1 MYTSTKP
8 QNTILAVDDSIPM
21 QKFITK
27 ILEKDYHLILANN
40 TIEALTVLHQE
51 SIDLMLLDI
60 SMPGIDGLELCRILR
75 GLPDFNHLPIVML
88 TARDQIQ
95 DQVKGRLSGA
105 TEYLTKPF
113 CEDKLIHTID
123 QLLNGKLS
131 LQSTV

>member
-1 MYTSTKP
+1 MYTPTKP
-8 QNTILAVDDSIPM
+8 KSTILAVDDSIPM
-21 QKFITK
+21 QKLIK
-27 ILEKDYHLILANN
+27 QILENHYHLILANN

-75 GLPDFNHLPIVML
+75 GLPNFNHLPIIML
-88 TARDQIQ
+88 TARDEIQ
-95 DQVKGRLSGA
+95 DQVKGKLSGA

-113 CEDKLIHTID
+113 CKNKLIDTID
-123 QLLNGKLS
+123 QLLNSRLS